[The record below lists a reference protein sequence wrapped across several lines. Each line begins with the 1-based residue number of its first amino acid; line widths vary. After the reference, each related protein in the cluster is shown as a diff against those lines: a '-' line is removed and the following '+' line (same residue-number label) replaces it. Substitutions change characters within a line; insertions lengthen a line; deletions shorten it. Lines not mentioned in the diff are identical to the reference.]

1 MERAYQGPAHL
12 REMNSARSLELNS
25 EATSGASRVEAGV
38 EASGAET
45 CVEAGVVFSG
55 MELAVALG
63 ARRLRAMGRAA
74 AVCGGRI

>member
-38 EASGAET
+38 EASGAKT
-45 CVEAGVVFSG
+45 CVEGGVVFSG
-55 MELAVALG
+55 MELAVAL
-63 ARRLRAMGRAA
+63 RAMGMAA
-74 AVCGGRI
+74 AV